1 MKMSQEMERH
11 PILWDWKN
19 TVKMAI
25 LFKAIYRFNVISI
38 KLSMPFF
45 TELGQIILKFIW
57 HYKWPKIAKVILR
70 KKNKAGGITLP
81 DFRQY
86 YKATVTKAATYWH
99 KNRHM
104 DQWNRTENPKINPHA
119 YGQLIFN
126 KGGNSMQG
134 EKDSL
139 FSKWCWKSWT
149 ATINEVRIVP
159 HTMYKIKWLKDLN
172 TRHHKT
178 PRRKHSQNILW
189 HESK

>member
-86 YKATVTKAATYWH
+86 YKATIVKTAWYWH
-99 KNRHM
+99 KNRHI
-104 DQWNRTENPKINPHA
+104 DQWNLTETLEINSHTKINLQQKRQE
-119 YGQLIFN
+119 YTMM
-126 KGGNSMQG
+126 KRW
-134 EKDSL
+134 SL
-139 FSKWCWKSWT
+139 WQVELGK
-149 ATINEVRIVP
+149 
-159 HTMYKIKWLKDLN
+159 LN
-172 TRHHKT
+172 GH
-178 PRRKHSQNILW
+178 L
-189 HESK
+189 

>member
-25 LFKAIYRFNVISI
+25 LFKAMYRFNVISI